1 MMTPELHAWAGQCP
15 APRIRYFAGHIRYA
29 MPHASRDT
37 RRKAD
42 EDTVETPSSEA
53 DQVVVLIAED
63 EETIAET
70 LAMIVEDFGYMPL
83 IAHDGREALTLAQQ
97 QHPDLIITDLMMPYL
112 NGADLIAAVR
122 GDAEE
127 HGIDPPPIM
136 VVTAVSPMRAEEAG
150 ADEVVAKPF
159 NITTIEAA
167 IQRLL
172 RGDSQ

>member
-1 MMTPELHAWAGQCP
+1 MTPELHAWAGQRP
-15 APRIRYFAGHIRYA
+15 APRVRYIAAHTRYA
-29 MPHASRDT
+29 MPQTPRDT
-37 RRKAD
+37 RRKAA
-42 EDTVETPSSEA
+42 EDAVETPSIEA

-70 LAMIVEDFGYMPL
+70 LAMIVEDFGYTPL
-83 IAHDGREALTLAQQ
+83 VAHDGREALALAQQ
-97 QHPDLIITDLMMPYL
+97 DRPDLIITDLMMPYL

-122 GDAEE
+122 GDAEK
-127 HGIDPPPIM
+127 HGVAPPPIM

-159 NITTIEAA
+159 NIATIEAA

-172 RGDSQ
+172 RSDS